1 MGRGV
6 AHVVLVVATTKPS
19 ASHASRR
26 WDRRPLPVS
35 PTERGSPTKH
45 TATAAISFC
54 GSPVKLAAPGA
65 MVELAGRWPLTA
77 ERNARPDVNVMDAG
91 APVAELASSTL
102 TISRRRA
109 IASAIASRIGSRGTS
124 AGAVSMV

>member
-1 MGRGV
+1 
-6 AHVVLVVATTKPS
+6 
-19 ASHASRR
+19 
-26 WDRRPLPVS
+26 
-35 PTERGSPTKH
+35 
-45 TATAAISFC
+45 
-54 GSPVKLAAPGA
+54 

-109 IASAIASRIGSRGTS
+109 IACAIASNVTDIFLATALQSGQVT
-124 AGAVSMV
+124 AVAEKRQ